1 MKIREQIYKKSY
13 FRTTTEK
20 SLVKLL
26 KRMTNV
32 FPRMRNMP
40 TTIQTQFST
49 ISYTKKLKS
58 FKLISIKFRPE
69 RRTFNLSMT
78 RLAVGLLES
87 EKNQLTNQMIT
98 LQLTKMHHYF
108 NSSKTFRFWS
118 NSNLTLSLT
127 TKNNVKRLEVGKLQI
142 TKTMTSL

>member
-1 MKIREQIYKKSY
+1 MKIRERIYKKSY
-13 FRTTTEK
+13 FRTTIEK

-26 KRMTNV
+26 KKTTNV
-32 FPRMRNMP
+32 FLRMQNTP
-40 TTIQTQFST
+40 TTIQMQFST
-49 ISYTKKLKS
+49 ISYTKKLRS

-69 RRTFNLSMT
+69 RRTSNLSMT
-78 RLAVGLLES
+78 KLAGGLHES

-98 LQLTKMHHYF
+98 LQLTRMHHYF

-127 TKNNVKRLEVGKLQI
+127 TKSNVRRREVGKLQI
-142 TKTMTSL
+142 TRMMTSL

>member
-13 FRTTTEK
+13 FRTTIEK

-26 KRMTNV
+26 KKMTNV

-40 TTIQTQFST
+40 TTIQMQFST

-69 RRTFNLSMT
+69 RRTSNLSMT

-108 NSSKTFRFWS
+108 NSSKIFRFWS